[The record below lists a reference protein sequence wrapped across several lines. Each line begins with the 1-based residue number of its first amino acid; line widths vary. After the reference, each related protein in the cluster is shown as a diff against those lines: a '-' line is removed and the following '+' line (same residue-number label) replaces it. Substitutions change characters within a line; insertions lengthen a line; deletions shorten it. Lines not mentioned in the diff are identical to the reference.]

1 MMYLR
6 PKKLDIFGDKTSL
19 EVYINKETADKSGIK
34 EGDLIDLS
42 FATLET
48 GAIAVITDTLVEIN
62 EVGLPASLWTMHPV
76 SSEELVALDVQ
87 GQAKS
92 IHYIRK
98 KILGQA
104 LNYEEIREIMYDIA
118 KRRLSPVEMTY
129 FASASY
135 SPGFSEEEMHY
146 LTKGMAETGTIMDF
160 KKMGEFV
167 VDKHSIGGLPSKG
180 ITPVLVSIMASMGFI
195 IPNTST
201 RAITSPAGTSDI
213 LETMM
218 PVGLTEQEIY
228 DVVKKT
234 NGCLV
239 WGGGLDL
246 APADDIL
253 IQIERPLHVES
264 YDKFIVSIT
273 AKKIATGVTH
283 LILDIPYGTG
293 TKVPESDVPVVA
305 GAFEKLCAKFGI
317 KVFVYKRTS
326 RGVDGN
332 GIGPILEARDVLW
345 ILERD
350 SRRPLGLEN
359 LAIDMAARLI
369 ELTGKYNYEEAFKQ
383 IREHLES
390 KKALR
395 KFWEIARAQGAK
407 VEMKGD
413 DMIPGT
419 YSYDIPASKS
429 GTIER
434 YDPHAIVVMTKALGA
449 PYVKKAGIF
458 IHHQPGDTVKA
469 GDIVAT
475 LHADSQNRLILAK
488 QSLEENKDK
497 WMTIG

>member
-19 EVYINKETADKSGIK
+19 EIYINKETADQSGIK

-48 GAIAVITDTLVEIN
+48 GAIAVLTDTLVDVS
-62 EVGLPASLWTMHPV
+62 EVGLPASLWTVHPV

-98 KILGQA
+98 KILGQP

-135 SPGFSEEEMHY
+135 SPGFSEEEMHF

-180 ITPVLVSIMASMGFI
+180 VTPVLVSLMASLGFI

-201 RAITSPAGTSDI
+201 RAITSPAGTSDV

-218 PVGLTEQEIY
+218 PVDLTEHEIY
-228 DVVKKT
+228 DVVGKT

-264 YDKFIVSIT
+264 YDKFIVSII
-273 AKKIATGVTH
+273 AKKIATGITH

-293 TKVPESDVPVVA
+293 TKVPDADVPVVA

-332 GIGPILEARDVLW
+332 GIGPVLEARDVLW
-345 ILERD
+345 VLERD
-350 SRRPLGLEN
+350 SRRPVGLEN
-359 LAIDMAARLI
+359 ITLDMAARLI
-369 ELTGKYNYEEAFKQ
+369 EITGKHTYEEAFKLL
-383 IREHLES
+383 REQLES
-390 KKALR
+390 KKALK
-395 KFWEIARAQGAK
+395 KFWEMARAQGAQ

-413 DMIPGT
+413 DMIPG
-419 YSYDIPASKS
+419 SYTFDVVAPKS
-429 GTIER
+429 GTIDR
-434 YDPHAIVVMTKALGA
+434 YDPHAIVVLTKALGA
-449 PYVKKAGIF
+449 PYVKKAGIY
-458 IHHQPGDTVKA
+458 IRHQPGDSVKE
-469 GDIVAT
+469 GDIIAT
-475 LHADSQNRLILAK
+475 LHAESANRLALAK
-488 QSLEENKDK
+488 RVLEEQKEK
-497 WMTIG
+497 LVSFS